1 MVIGSS
7 IQVLLM
13 EEGQTDIDLISCT
26 FAIVNLAVA
35 LAMEC
40 RLRVGLLDADVYGP
54 SIPNLMKLEGRPEL
68 DSGTYTSPVLLW
80 GMLNLCACFYVCVM
94 PLVGHNF

>member
-1 MVIGSS
+1 MFKYDTIYVEYCDLLTFKGLLFFVI
-7 IQVLLM
+7 
-13 EEGQTDIDLISCT
+13 TT
-26 FAIVNLAVA
+26 VNLAVA

-68 DSGTYTSPVLLW
+68 DSGTFAS
-80 GMLNLCACFYVCVM
+80 
-94 PLVGHNF
+94 HNVSFVHHP